1 MKKFLLSCATLAV
14 VCVSGTVSAQEF
26 AEKTNNVSYSK
37 PAYIYLEN
45 GDSVVGSLT
54 KIGYRKGLIDE
65 VKVKVDDKK
74 QEVDVSTIKVAY
86 FPISNMGKLSNMMN
100 KATDLNKTQKTGVN
114 EALIRDGY
122 VLYEKSMAVIKGKT
136 EPLLMQLINP
146 AFSDK
151 IRVYADQFAAES
163 NSYGVGGMTLAG
175 GDDLSY
181 YIKKGDA
188 PAEKV
193 RKKDFKE
200 KIPTLFGDCPALAEK
215 LQKDFTWANLA
226 KYVYEHSSCG
236 E

>member
-1 MKKFLLSCATLAV
+1 MKKIILSCTVLALGSA
-14 VCVSGTVSAQEF
+14 SGTVSAQEF

-45 GDSVVGSLT
+45 GDSVVGNLT

-74 QEVDVSTIKVAY
+74 QEVDVNTIKVAY
-86 FPISNMGKLSNMMN
+86 FPISAIGKLSNALN
-100 KATDLNKTQKTGVN
+100 KATNLDKMQKTGVN

-122 VLYEKSMAVIKGKT
+122 VLYEKSLAVIKGKT
-136 EPLLMQLINP
+136 EPLLMQLVNP

-151 IRVYADQFAAES
+151 IRVYADQFASES
-163 NSYGVGGMTLAG
+163 TSYGVGGMTLAG

-215 LQKDFTWANLA
+215 LQQSFSWTDLP
-226 KYVYEHSSCG
+226 KYIYEHSNCG

>member
-1 MKKFLLSCATLAV
+1 VKKALLSLATLV
-14 VCVSGTVSAQEF
+14 VASLSGTVSAQEF

-45 GDSVVGSLT
+45 GDSLVGNLT

-65 VKVKVDDKK
+65 VKIKVDDKK
-74 QEVDVSTIKVAY
+74 QEVDVNTIKTAY
-86 FPISNMGKLSNMMN
+86 FPISAIGKLGNALN
-100 KATDLNKTQKTGVN
+100 KATNLNKMKKTGVN

-122 VLYEKSMAVIKGKT
+122 VLYEKSLAVVKGKT

-151 IRVYADQFAAES
+151 IRVYADQFASES
-163 NSYGVGGMTLAG
+163 ASYGVGGMTLAG

-193 RKKDFKE
+193 RRKDFKE
-200 KIPTLFGDCPALAEK
+200 KIPTLFGDCPTLATK
-215 LQKDFTWANLA
+215 LQKDFSWADLP
-226 KYVYEHSSCG
+226 KYIYEHSTCG
-236 E
+236 D